1 MIDRILKDLAL
12 NDSEIAFSKI
22 FEYYKIPI
30 SRYIYMYVK
39 NSETTEEIL
48 SDVFF
53 ALWEQR
59 KKLLEIDNLLAYL
72 YQISKFKC
80 LNHLRKKNIQIVNLN
95 DIPLDVFACTTT
107 TPENQYISKENI
119 EYLNSVIEQ
128 LPSKCKLAF
137 KLVREDKLS
146 YQEAAIHLNV
156 SVKTIEYHIS
166 IATRKI
172 REALK
177 NKEK

>member
-1 MIDRILKDLAL
+1 MIDRTLKDLAL

-80 LNHLRKKNIQIVNLN
+80 LNHLRKKTFRL
-95 DIPLDVFACTTT
+95 
-107 TPENQYISKENI
+107 
-119 EYLNSVIEQ
+119 
-128 LPSKCKLAF
+128 
-137 KLVREDKLS
+137 
-146 YQEAAIHLNV
+146 
-156 SVKTIEYHIS
+156 
-166 IATRKI
+166 
-172 REALK
+172 
-177 NKEK
+177 